1 MLKIFI
7 FSDWYSPAY
16 KAGGPIT
23 SLNNLVNSLSA
34 KLNCTIIT
42 SAYDLGENKILQNV
56 ISDSWQSI
64 NNYKIKY
71 LTNPKTA
78 SDELVNPAYDF
89 IYLNSMFS
97 PSFTIRP
104 LLKARSL
111 GILHKVILAPRGMLA
126 EGALSLKP
134 FKKKLY
140 LFLFKLLRLPGKIIF
155 HATSEQEVKDI
166 KRIFGNSAKIK
177 FIPNFPSKPEA
188 YSAKP
193 LKLKNELKL
202 ISIARIAQEKNT
214 LFLLELLKAI
224 KGNVSLDIYGMIKTE
239 SYLQLC
245 RNVISRLPTNV
256 KVNINGEIPFYEVKV
271 KLSEHHFFIL
281 PTLGENFGHAIYEA
295 LGSGTP
301 VIISDK
307 TPWRNLEQQ
316 KAGWDIPLDNKNKF
330 VQVLNKCC
338 EMDNDEYQLWSKG
351 AHNFAKKYY
360 EENDPTEEYLKMF
373 GVRG

>member
-1 MLKIFI
+1 MVKLII
-7 FSDWYSPAY
+7 LTDWFTPAY

-42 SAYDLGENKILQNV
+42 SAYDLGENNILQNV
-56 ISDSWQSI
+56 IPDSWQSI

-71 LTNPKTA
+71 LTKPKTA
-78 SDELVNPAYDF
+78 ADELANADYDF

-140 LFLFKLLRLPGKIIF
+140 LFLFKLLRLPEKIIF

-166 KRIFGNSAKIK
+166 KRIFGNRTAIK
-177 FIPNFPSKPEA
+177 FIPNFPSKPEQH
-188 YSAKP
+188 SAQP
-193 LKLKNELKL
+193 LKIKNELKL
-202 ISIARIAQEKNT
+202 ISVARIAQEKNT
-214 LFLLELLKAI
+214 LFLLELLKEL

-245 RNVISRLPTNV
+245 RNIISQLPTNV
-256 KVNINGEIPFYEVKV
+256 KVNINGEIPFYKVKV
-271 KLSEHHFFIL
+271 KLSENQFFIL

-307 TPWRNLEQQ
+307 TPWRNLEPQ
-316 KAGWDIPLDNKNKF
+316 KAGWDIPLDDKNKF
-330 VQVLNKCC
+330 VQVLNKCY

-351 AHNFAKKYY
+351 AYSYAKKYY
-360 EENDPTEEYLKMF
+360 EENDPTDEYLKMF
-373 GVRG
+373 GVKG